1 MRLKTSLL
9 LAIALSL
16 PLAAGAQNNASTQNP
31 FHWTGSLAAGKT
43 LAIKN
48 VSGDITVDAAPGTQ
62 VEVTATKHGDGANRI
77 RIVTS
82 PSSDG
87 IAICAIFPSGDGGDA
102 STCDAGNNWN
112 VHSHGESNNARVD
125 FVVHMPRDVRL
136 TVRDVNGAVK
146 ATGLGEFAEAS
157 TVNGSVEV
165 ETAQWAR
172 LSTVNGS
179 IDGRFGRGD
188 WSEPLSIHTVN
199 GDVNLTLPA
208 DFAANVEFHAVNGD
222 FESDLPVEIQSREG
236 MHGPKHIRAT
246 VGGGGRELSIH
257 TVNGSAHLHRG

>member
-1 MRLKTSLL
+1 MRCKLSL
-9 LAIALSL
+9 LAIVVALAI
-16 PLAAGAQNNASTQNP
+16 PLAVAQNNRGTQNP

-48 VSGDITVDAAPGTQ
+48 VSGEITVDAAPGTQ

-77 RIVTS
+77 RIVTA
-82 PSSDG
+82 PSSEG

-102 STCDAGNNWN
+102 SSCDASSNWS
-112 VHSHGESNNARVD
+112 VHSHGEGDNARVD

-136 TVRDVNGAVK
+136 TVRDVNGSVK

-208 DFAANVEFHAVNGD
+208 DFGADVEFNAVNGD
-222 FESDLPVEIQSREG
+222 FESDLPVEIKSRDAA
-236 MHGPKHIRAT
+236 HGPKHIRAT

-257 TVNGSAHLHRG
+257 TVNGSAHLRRG